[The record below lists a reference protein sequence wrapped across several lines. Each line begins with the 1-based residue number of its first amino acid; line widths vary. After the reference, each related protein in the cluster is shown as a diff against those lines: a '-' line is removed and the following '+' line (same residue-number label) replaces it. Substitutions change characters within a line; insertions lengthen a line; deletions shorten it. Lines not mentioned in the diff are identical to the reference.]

1 MFYHGALDEHLQCN
15 TSYGSVKPHNDPRGL
30 DRIPDRLCV
39 RDVPGLVCGL
49 RTGEGL
55 RVPFSCKAGESGAS
69 QGDRGFLFHG
79 GSDGDYHVPL
89 RCPRGMCKG
98 RKLRPSADHLA
109 HEYPKEFC
117 NGTAV
122 PAHHRRTARPQGVP
136 WRISG
141 RDCVSVKN
149 SEKKAAV
156 QIAA

>member
-1 MFYHGALDEHLQCN
+1 MLYHGALDEHLQRN

-30 DRIPDRLCV
+30 DRTPDRLCV
-39 RDVPGLVCGL
+39 RDVHGLVRGL

-55 RVPFSCKAGESGAS
+55 RVPLPRKTGEPGVS
-69 QGDRGFLFHG
+69 QGARGFLFHG

-89 RCPRGMCKG
+89 RCPRGMCKE
-98 RKLRPSADHLA
+98 RKLRPSANHLA

-117 NGTAV
+117 DGTAV
-122 PAHHRRTARPQGVP
+122 PAHRRGTACPQGVP
-136 WRISG
+136 RGVSG